1 MLIAE
6 AFENIEK
13 QKYKIIT
20 QSLEVI
26 SLRILVYF
34 LSE

>member
-13 QKYKIIT
+13 QKYKIII

>member
-13 QKYKIIT
+13 QKYKIIA

>member
-1 MLIAE
+1 MLTAE

-13 QKYKIIT
+13 QKNKIII